1 MIDWINILLEIL
13 SIILAVGSILLILFL
28 MNKLA
33 AINERKR
40 KDTFICPKCG
50 SLNIIHEKGPSDT
63 YFIASL
69 KSRNYFSCV
78 DCGYEGECPLILKS
92 EVSSFQK
99 TIKNK
104 NKSIKTKQTNQ
115 KIKRQKIN
123 KT

>member
-1 MIDWINILLEIL
+1 
-13 SIILAVGSILLILFL
+13 

-33 AINERKR
+33 AINERRR

-50 SLNIIHEKGPSDT
+50 SLNILHEKKGPSDT

-69 KSRNYFSCV
+69 RSGNYFSCI

-99 TIKNK
+99 TIRNK
-104 NKSIKTKQTNQ
+104 NKSTKAKQTSSKIKTTK
-115 KIKRQKIN
+115 N
-123 KT
+123 K